1 MGERAREV
9 TGEFSAEA
17 HVRAMLRAYE
27 IVLQQGEQDPAR
39 VAEALQKRPAGAA
52 NVRRFVRGAH
62 AAPSSAEAPVRP
74 PPP

>member
-1 MGERAREV
+1 
-9 TGEFSAEA
+9 
-17 HVRAMLRAYE
+17 
-27 IVLQQGEQDPAR
+27 VLQQGEQDPAR